1 MKPVVAIVGRANV
14 GKSALFNR
22 LVGKQIAIV
31 EDLPGTTR
39 DRIFAETSLLNNDI
53 TLIDTGGLDPLPDSP
68 INQKIKHQVEAA
80 VAEADVIIFIADIQ
94 DGIITTDREIA
105 DILRKSHKPIVLAV
119 NKADNAKLESQ
130 IADFYQ
136 LGLGTPVAMS
146 GLHGRGINDLIDR
159 VVSLLPQAQPAIAA
173 EPEIPRLAIVGRP
186 NAGKSL
192 LLNAIVGEER
202 AIVDPAPGTT
212 RDAIDTTFQ
221 HNGQKML
228 LIDTAGIRRRGRSSS
243 GIEYYSLI
251 RSLRAINRCDIALLV
266 VDATEF
272 ITSQDIHIAG
282 YIKEACKGTI
292 LVINKWDLVSKQ
304 SPEEYAAQARQRI
317 KFIAHVPIL
326 FVSAK
331 LRQGVDK
338 IVPLALQ
345 IWQERQKQLPDTVI
359 DKLIKQ
365 AVHSNA
371 PPRKGLKRLEVIRA
385 YQNGVNPPSFF
396 FLVNDPNLVH
406 FSYERYLEN
415 KLRQTFGFSGTSLRF
430 IFKKAPPRRKLA
442 KGGGRKK

>member
-159 VVSLLPQAQPAIAA
+159 VVSLLPQTQPAIAA

-202 AIVDPAPGTT
+202 AIVDPVPGTT
-212 RDAIDTTFQ
+212 RDAVDITFQ

-266 VDATEF
+266 IDATEF
-272 ITSQDIHIAG
+272 ITAQDIHIAG
-282 YIKEACKGTI
+282 YIKEACKGMI
-292 LVINKWDLVSKQ
+292 LIINKWDLISRQ
-304 SPEEYAAQARQRI
+304 SPEDYAAQARQRI

-442 KGGGRKK
+442 KAGGRRK